1 MRKRG
6 FKVIHFLHIGKTG
19 GTALGRVFQ
28 DNQRVGQCWLVLH
41 EHSTTVKRLPKN
53 DPFTFVLRD
62 PVDRFVSAFYSRY
75 RQGKPA
81 YFIPWTV
88 AEADAFALFPS
99 ANSLAE
105 ALSDSDPEC
114 RQSARSAMQAIGH
127 VRTHYSDWL
136 GTVDSLGTLSDRIP
150 LVGWQPQLDSYLAG
164 LIECL
169 GGNAEQYAFPKTDK
183 QSHKGS
189 HGGRGEL
196 SELAVQ
202 NLKNWYH
209 EDIRWVDA
217 IRHLGLFSPRP
228 PLGAGGDSEH

>member
-19 GTALGRVFQ
+19 GTALGRVFRG
-28 DNQRVGQCWLVLH
+28 NQRVGKYWFVLH

-81 YFIPWTV
+81 YFIPWTA
-88 AEADAFALFPS
+88 AEANAFALFPT

-114 RQSARSAMQAIGH
+114 CLNARAAMQAIGH

-136 GTVDSLGTLSDRIP
+136 GSIDNLTALSSRIP
-150 LVGWQPQLDSYLAG
+150 LVGWQPELDSYLAG
-164 LIECL
+164 LVVFLEGDAQAYC
-169 GGNAEQYAFPKTDK
+169 FPKNAK

-196 SELAVQ
+196 SELAIQ
-202 NLKNWYH
+202 NLQKWYC
-209 EDIRWVDA
+209 EDIRCVEL
-217 IRHLGLFSPRP
+217 IRHLGLFSP
-228 PLGAGGDSEH
+228 GAPVGSDNEY